1 MEELTLL
8 KDLAVIMAVAGAVTL
23 VFRRMRQPV
32 ILGYLIAGI
41 IIGPYTLPFPPVTD
55 AHTIS
60 MLVDVGLVLL
70 LFVIGLEF
78 SWDKI
83 RQVGFSVLVIGIIEI
98 TTMICL
104 GYGLGRLMGWSATD
118 AIFLGAAMHIS
129 SSAIIVKILRDMGK
143 LKLLSSRLIVGILV
157 VEDFAAIAIVA
168 VLSGVATTG
177 VADIGDIG
185 SLILRLGIF
194 IVASLVFGALLVP
207 RIINFTHRFRSKEA
221 LLITSLGLCFT
232 MALFGKYLGL
242 SVAAGAFIMG
252 ALIGD
257 TEQSEAIIDTM
268 TPIRDMFAALFFVAI
283 GMLINIYQFR
293 DFIIPAIVV
302 CSVFVLG
309 KIFSDTAATFIS
321 GHDGRTSLEV
331 GMSMPQ
337 MGEFSLVITKVG
349 VDRGVVTAPLYPVIA
364 VATALTSLI
373 TPYIMRS
380 VDPIA
385 RFLDRS
391 APGLL
396 KIYISRLADWLQALR
411 TVFSRSSA
419 VSLAIRDCLKNIMI
433 NLLIVVI
440 IIGAGTFG
448 LAFVDDLTIR
458 IGIRADVIGL
468 LLSFLL
474 LVLCMPSFIVIW
486 RNIRSL
492 VDEAVASVLARRL
505 SAKRWRAAALRAILR
520 ETIVISLVIFIAM
533 WFIPFIVGLLQIGSF
548 ALALPVL
555 LLAFFSYLVL
565 RSVFDI
571 HSQLERTFRRTLLGE
586 EYISTSQ
593 TATLLGTRQDTVAR
607 LARRMKL
614 PAIKIRRRWYVDR
627 TKVEEIKETLEIPDA
642 HTEVAD
648 SIGSDI
654 SNGEEKEG

>member
-1 MEELTLL
+1 
-8 KDLAVIMAVAGAVTL
+8 
-23 VFRRMRQPV
+23 
-32 ILGYLIAGI
+32 
-41 IIGPYTLPFPPVTD
+41 
-55 AHTIS
+55 
-60 MLVDVGLVLL
+60 
-70 LFVIGLEF
+70 
-78 SWDKI
+78 
-83 RQVGFSVLVIGIIEI
+83 
-98 TTMICL
+98 
-104 GYGLGRLMGWSATD
+104 
-118 AIFLGAAMHIS
+118 
-129 SSAIIVKILRDMGK
+129 
-143 LKLLSSRLIVGILV
+143 
-157 VEDFAAIAIVA
+157 
-168 VLSGVATTG
+168 
-177 VADIGDIG
+177 
-185 SLILRLGIF
+185 
-194 IVASLVFGALLVP
+194 
-207 RIINFTHRFRSKEA
+207 
-221 LLITSLGLCFT
+221 
-232 MALFGKYLGL
+232 
-242 SVAAGAFIMG
+242 
-252 ALIGD
+252 
-257 TEQSEAIIDTM
+257 M

-364 VATALTSLI
+364 LATALTS
-373 TPYIMRS
+373 
-380 VDPIA
+380 
-385 RFLDRS
+385 RS

-396 KIYISRLADWLQALR
+396 KIYVSRLADWLQALR

-419 VSLAIRDCLKNIMI
+419 VSLAIRDCLKTIMI

-448 LAFVDDLTIR
+448 LAFVDDLTLR
-458 IGIRADVIGL
+458 LGIRADIIGL
-468 LLSFLL
+468 LLSFVV

-486 RNIRSL
+486 RNIRNL

-505 SAKRWRAAALRAILR
+505 SAKRWRAAALRIILR
-520 ETIVISLVIFIAM
+520 ETIVISLAIFIAM

-548 ALALPVL
+548 ALALPLL
-555 LLAFFSYLVL
+555 LLALFSYLVL

-627 TKVEEIKETLEIPDA
+627 TKAEEIKETLEIPDA

-648 SIGSDI
+648 SISSDI
-654 SNGEEKEG
+654 SNGEGKEV